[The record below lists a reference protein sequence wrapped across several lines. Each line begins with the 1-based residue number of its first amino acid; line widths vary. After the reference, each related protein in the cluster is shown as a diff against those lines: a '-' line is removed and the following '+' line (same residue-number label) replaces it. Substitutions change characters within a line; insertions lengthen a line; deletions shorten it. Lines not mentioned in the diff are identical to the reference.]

1 MEKLYEMHGIFF
13 FIGTGTNCCYME
25 NLDNVGT
32 WDGDMDHPRQ
42 VGTYSIQY
50 KAIIIKSQSRTAR

>member
-50 KAIIIKSQSRTAR
+50 KNAFQ